1 MPALM
6 ADIKQRDLRDRSR
19 KLSPLL
25 PADDA
30 HIIDSSNM
38 SHDEVLLLVE
48 NLIKKEFK

>member
-6 ADIKQRDLRDRSR
+6 ADIEQRDFRDRSR
-19 KLSPLL
+19 ALSPLL